1 MLFLDVIYFFL
12 LLRQPIKKDLLL
24 RQPIACY
31 EIAKR
36 TYDFVMT
43 YVGNRTINMTLV
55 MLFLVGNKYKYC
67 NEMKRKETPQE

>member
-1 MLFLDVIYFFL
+1 MLFDVVTKNNV
-12 LLRQPIKKDLLL
+12 LLRQPIKKDGLL

-43 YVGNRTINMTLV
+43 
-55 MLFLVGNKYKYC
+55 
-67 NEMKRKETPQE
+67 

>member
-1 MLFLDVIYFFL
+1 MLFLDVKKV
-12 LLRQPIKKDLLL
+12 LLRQPIKKDGLL

-43 YVGNRTINMTLV
+43 RGKSYDKFDPCYAVPR
-55 MLFLVGNKYKYC
+55 
-67 NEMKRKETPQE
+67 R